1 MKERKKWF
9 TGMIMVGIGAMILL
23 GSQPAQ
29 GQEKV
34 FKWKL
39 ASAYLTGQPLWK
51 ETTVYFV
58 EAVKRMS
65 NNRLQIQAFPG
76 GAVVPPME
84 IGGAVRKG
92 TVQMGTYWPGWDMGV
107 DPTTCILGGF
117 AGGMNSELTFNWL
130 YAEGGAELWTQFRRE
145 RFEVHAMPCGFYGT
159 ETFLYSHKPIN
170 SLKDVQGMKIRC
182 AGAWADILTKMGAST
197 VTLPSGEV
205 LPALERKVID
215 ATELTTP
222 GGDLPLGFH
231 EVAKYVILPGA
242 HQPSATFELQVN
254 LKAWEELPADL
265 KAIVESAAMNAT
277 LNSWVK
283 HTSLDVP
290 AIGKYKQRG
299 NIVQYLPV
307 EVQKKIYEVAWEWAD
322 ERAAKFPWLKKVW
335 ESQKKYILARREFD
349 KVMTLRYE

>member
-1 MKERKKWF
+1 MKQRKKWF
-9 TGMIMVGIGAMILL
+9 IGMIMLGIGAMILL

-130 YAEGGAELWTQFRRE
+130 YAEGGAELWTQFRRD
-145 RFEVHAMPCGFYGT
+145 RFEVHALPCGFYGT

-222 GGDLPLGFH
+222 GGDLPLGFPRGRQIRH
-231 EVAKYVILPGA
+231 IAGGPSTQRHLRAPGEPEGLGGA
-242 HQPSATFELQVN
+242 SGGFKGHRGIGGDECDVKFLGETYQPGCSGHREIQTA
-254 LKAWEELPADL
+254 
-265 KAIVESAAMNAT
+265 
-277 LNSWVK
+277 
-283 HTSLDVP
+283 
-290 AIGKYKQRG
+290 GKYRSVPSGRG
-299 NIVQYLPV
+299 PK
-307 EVQKKIYEVAWEWAD
+307 ED
-322 ERAAKFPWLKKVW
+322 
-335 ESQKKYILARREFD
+335 
-349 KVMTLRYE
+349 LRGRLGVGR

>member
-1 MKERKKWF
+1 MKRKLWQ
-9 TGMIMVGIGAMILL
+9 IAAVCLL
-23 GSQPAQ
+23 VLICFAAGSAF

-34 FKWKL
+34 FKWRL

-51 ETTVYFV
+51 ETTVYFA
-58 EAVKRMS
+58 EQVKKMS
-65 NNRLQIQAFPG
+65 NNRLQIQTFPG

-92 TVQMGTYWPGWDMGV
+92 TVQMGTYWPGWDIGV
-107 DPTTCILGGF
+107 DPTTAILGGF

-130 YAEGGAELWTQFRRE
+130 YGEGGAQLWTQFRKE
-145 RFEVHAMPCGFYGT
+145 RFEVQAFPCGFYGT
-159 ETFLYSHKPIN
+159 ETFLYAHKPIN
-170 SLKDVQGMKIRC
+170 SLKDIQGMKIRC
-182 AGAWADILTKMGAST
+182 AGAWADILTKMGAAT

-231 EVAKYVILPGA
+231 EVAKYVIVPGA

-265 KAIVESAAMNAT
+265 KAIVEYAAMNAT

-283 HTSLDVP
+283 HTTLDVP
-290 AIGKYKQRG
+290 ALDAYKKKG
-299 NIVQYLPV
+299 NIIHYLPI
-307 EVQKKIYEVAWEWAD
+307 EVQKRIYELGREWAE
-322 ERAAKFPWLKKVW
+322 ERAAKFPWAKKVYD
-335 ESQKKYILARREFD
+335 SMKKYMDTRRDFD
-349 KVMTLRYE
+349 KMMTLKYE